1 MTRASAPDRWTFR
14 STAETFRV
22 TPNTTGSGVSVSTNK
37 HSRKEKKHWPL
48 KGQTMASYWST
59 PCADASLIFRTQL
72 IANLISRQLI
82 DRAEFVISA
91 HSGGGSVVCFA
102 AGDWSLTGINLTVTR
117 RLATPRVRFDALWR
131 PRGDAGTGPSVGYC
145 SRKGR
150 SGRRTNEP

>member
-1 MTRASAPDRWTFR
+1 MTRASAPDRWKSR
-14 STAETFRV
+14 STAETFHV
-22 TPNTTGSGVSVSTNK
+22 TANTTGSGVSVSTNK
-37 HSRKEKKHWPL
+37 HGGKKKKHWPL
-48 KGQTMASYWST
+48 KGQSMASYWST
-59 PCADASLIFRTQL
+59 ACADASQIFRTQL

-82 DRAEFVISA
+82 DRAEFVIST
-91 HSGGGSVVCFA
+91 HTGDGVVCYA

-150 SGRRTNEP
+150 SRRRTNEP